1 MVVYGAI
8 WHPESD
14 NLGDD
19 LKALAARSLLPRVD
33 VVLDGERLDEAE
45 GVSPDAR
52 LVTILCGNMYR
63 RADHWPPDP
72 RMAPVCVGLHFS
84 SENAWGVPL
93 SRLGGA
99 GLQFLRTWA
108 PIGCKD
114 ESTRKLLEKLGLPCE
129 VTGCMTLTLP
139 RPEVHPAEKYVC
151 CVDAPEEIVKLL
163 TPMAASEGVQ
173 VRTMTHQRR
182 GEPGTYERRME
193 AAQQMV
199 DAYAGAMFV
208 ITRRL
213 HCAMACLAVGTPVLL
228 LYNEYYEDIS
238 RFAPM
243 DGMVRAMPSEA
254 FAAQLRQEGFPQ
266 AWENPPEA
274 AQWREKLLERV
285 KRGLAY
291 AETAPLANPTQEAA
305 AAWRETVREDMI
317 SYSLGK
323 LRRLE
328 LEQVERLHEK
338 FSLLLREDGVR
349 TVLEDVLEEK
359 AVHRALAKV
368 NRRRELKKLPLLQR
382 PSAWLKMIRQKEP
395 APLIEQVEAE
405 VATLGWP
412 IQEESLR
419 IGD

>member
-1 MVVYGAI
+1 MVVYGAV

-19 LKALAARSLLPRVD
+19 LKALAARALMPRVD
-33 VVLDGERLDEAE
+33 MVLDASRLDAVE
-45 GVSPDAR
+45 GLAPDAR

-72 RMAPVCVGLHFS
+72 RMAPVCVGMHFS
-84 SENAWGVPL
+84 AQSTWGVPL
-93 SRLGGA
+93 SRLEGA
-99 GLQFLRTWA
+99 GLQFLRAWA

-114 ESTRKLLEKLGLPCE
+114 ESSRALLEKLGLPCE
-129 VTGCMTLTLP
+129 VTGCLTLTLP
-139 RPEVHPAEKYVC
+139 RPDVKPEERYVC

-163 TPMAASEGVQ
+163 TPMAAAEGVQ
-173 VRTMTHQRR
+173 VRVMTHQRR
-182 GEPGTYERRME
+182 GEPGAYERRME
-193 AAQQMV
+193 AAQQLV
-199 DAYAGAMFV
+199 AAYAGAEFV

-213 HCAMACLAVGTPVLL
+213 HCAMACLAIGTPVLL
-228 LYNEYYEDIS
+228 LYNEYYEDIT

-243 DGMVRAMPSEA
+243 DQMVRAMPSEA
-254 FAAQLRQEGFPQ
+254 FAAQLRQEGFPA

-291 AETAPLANPTQEAA
+291 AETAPLNNPSPEAA
-305 AAWRETVREDMI
+305 AAWRETAREDMI
-317 SYSLGK
+317 AYSLGK
-323 LRRLE
+323 LHRLE

-349 TVLEDVLEEK
+349 TVLEDVLAEK
-359 AVHRALAKV
+359 TVQRALARV
-368 NRRRELKKLPLLQR
+368 NRRRELKKLPLLRR
-382 PSAWLKMIRQKEP
+382 PAAWLEMIRQKEP
-395 APLIEQVEAE
+395 APLIEQVNHE